1 MSFNEKVEKKIPFTK
16 LLFLQKSLYGV
27 SDIFISST
35 VHKLI
40 FIKF

>member
-27 SDIFISST
+27 GDIFYKQCCS
-35 VHKLI
+35 
-40 FIKF
+40 